1 MPTADSL
8 PHVVVVGGGFAGLA
22 VVQALKR
29 TKVRITLIDRRVY
42 NTFQPL
48 LYQVATGGLNP
59 GNVTYFL
66 RGLRLKQ
73 KNVRVLHEHLV
84 GIDAQ
89 ARTVQ
94 LLGGQEVAYD
104 YLVVANGVTT
114 NFFGTPGAQEHAL
127 PMYSRSQALRIRDE
141 LFVRLEEAAAQNSQH
156 QGLHVNIVGG
166 GPTGIEVAGALAELR
181 DAGLRPA
188 YPEIAGDA
196 FDVKVIQRGDELL
209 KTFDPRLRKYTVKQ
223 LEKRGVT
230 LCMGRGV
237 AEVHKDHVVLSDGT
251 TMRSDIT
258 IWSTGV
264 SPHAE
269 VDEWGL
275 PRGKSGRVRV
285 GADLLVEGH
294 SRIFAAG
301 DIAVSPAELP
311 QLAQPA
317 IQSGKQIARN
327 IEALITGKATKALKY
342 FDKGTMAVI
351 GRGAAIT
358 QVFDKIQL
366 SGPIAWL
373 AWLFVHIM
381 GLVGSRNRLAT
392 FTGLATRYG
401 FPLHRHPIP
410 IVGDVPT
417 VRRKKQS
424 GANNQS

>member
-1 MPTADSL
+1 MPRADSL
-8 PHVVVVGGGFAGLA
+8 PHVVVIGGGFAGLA

-84 GIDAQ
+84 GINAQ
-89 ARTVQ
+89 ARTVR
-94 LLGGQEVAYD
+94 LLNDQEVSYD

-114 NFFGTPGAQEHAL
+114 NFFGTPGAKEHAL

-188 YPEIAGDA
+188 YPEISGDP
-196 FDVKVIQRGDELL
+196 FDVKIIQRGDELL
-209 KTFDPRLRKYTVKQ
+209 KTFEPRLREYTAKQ

-237 AEVHKDHVVLSDGT
+237 AEVHPDHVVLSDGS

-264 SPHAE
+264 APHEE

-275 PRGKSGRVRV
+275 PRGKSGRIRV
-285 GADLLVEGH
+285 GADLRVEGH

-327 IEALITGKATKALKY
+327 IDALISGKGTEPLSY

-417 VRRKKQS
+417 VRPTKQS
-424 GANNQS
+424 KTKQQN